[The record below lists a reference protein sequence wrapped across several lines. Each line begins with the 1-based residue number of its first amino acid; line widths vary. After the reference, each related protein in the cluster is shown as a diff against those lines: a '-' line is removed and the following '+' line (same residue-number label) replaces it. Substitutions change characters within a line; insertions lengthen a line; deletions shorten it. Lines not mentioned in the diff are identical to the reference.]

1 MNFGIRPELSSFLE
15 KLTGAKKTIIT
26 YFGNPYALDK
36 LNVLSKADGL
46 ILAYQENEF
55 TEDLSAQLI
64 FGGIGASGTL
74 PVTINKEW
82 PSGFGI
88 VTRGNLRIQY
98 GLPENAGMSSE
109 FLNRKID
116 SIVNLGLNAGAY
128 PGCEVMVARKGIV
141 VFHKAYGFHT
151 YENRI
156 PVRKDDLYDLAS
168 VTKVSST
175 LAGLMLLDSEDKFS
189 PEKKLGDYLPDF
201 RKTNKGNLLMKDLL
215 THQAGLKAWIPFW
228 METVKRDSSFK
239 RNIFS
244 HETTRKIPS

>member
-1 MNFGIRPELSSFLE
+1 M
-15 KLTGAKKTIIT
+15 
-26 YFGNPYALDK
+26 
-36 LNVLSKADGL
+36 
-46 ILAYQENEF
+46 
-55 TEDLSAQLI
+55 
-64 FGGIGASGTL
+64 
-74 PVTINKEW
+74 TINEEW

-156 PVRKDDLYDLAS
+156 
-168 VTKVSST
+168 SS
-175 LAGLMLLDSEDKFS
+175 
-189 PEKKLGDYLPDF
+189 
-201 RKTNKGNLLMKDLL
+201 
-215 THQAGLKAWIPFW
+215 Q
-228 METVKRDSSFK
+228 KR
-239 RNIFS
+239 
-244 HETTRKIPS
+244 